1 MYFLRGSLPWQGL
14 KANTKKQKYQRILER
29 KQQTFPEQLCRGY
42 PTEFRDFFAHCT
54 SLGFEDRPDYRYLK
68 RIFKDLFERSGYED
82 DGVYDWDIA
91 KKQNDIALGRTP
103 EEGDAAG
110 GVTVSEAAKATA
122 ALAAGPAG
130 AAAAP
135 PATAGAVSSGKLKD
149 GGSEEPAGDKS
160 GDAPGSSKR
169 PSIISSIRN
178 SLFGGKA
185 ATNVAAP
192 SGGAGSTSNSGKV

>member
-1 MYFLRGSLPWQGL
+1 VFQ
-14 KANTKKQKYQRILER
+14 ANTKKQKYQRILER

-42 PTEFRDFFAHCT
+42 PSEFRDFFAHCT

-103 EEGDAAG
+103 EEGEAAG

-122 ALAAGPAG
+122 AMAAGPS
-130 AAAAP
+130 
-135 PATAGAVSSGKLKD
+135 VSSRT
-149 GGSEEPAGDKS
+149 PC
-160 GDAPGSSKR
+160 SSNCVFVFCFIASVF
-169 PSIISSIRN
+169 SIVSYYCYCFF
-178 SLFGGKA
+178 SLFVLVTGRSCRPTGDRWSC
-185 ATNVAAP
+185 VVCQVE
-192 SGGAGSTSNSGKV
+192 GRWQ